1 MGTIVKVTL
10 TLENSTIILDP
21 NPVSIEGN
29 ADVKKGD
36 QIVFVA
42 GDSNYYR
49 VIIPAP
55 SVSNPASEYFNTN
68 KSVLPYDVYDDNAGV
83 TPTAKNLTTPTGGL
97 EYTVIASTDDNAY
110 KSDAPPRIIITPASS

>member
-1 MGTIVKVTL
+1 MAEVKKVLLTVNLNAINISPNVVTL
-10 TLENSTIILDP
+10 NS
-21 NPVSIEGN
+21 
-29 ADVKKGD
+29 GD

-68 KSVLPYDVYDDNAGV
+68 KSVLPYDVYDDNAGI
-83 TPTAKNLTTPTGGL
+83 TPTTKNQETPAGGL